1 MSEAGISVLAFP
13 DSSIFATFTVSPKVV
28 DKTEF
33 LQLLQHYATT
43 SVDEAQEIASL
54 RTQYPY
60 SQLLQTLAARSSKDH
75 GLQHQQRDLQMA
87 AVYAADRAL
96 LKDIITLQPEEP
108 VQQIVSKHVDA
119 DVQVAAT
126 LDSVDVAD
134 IVMDD
139 LERLSKLKG
148 TFENLF
154 MDYPKSVTTGG
165 ENMLSQKPA
174 RLENDIVAPGS
185 AGIEAEAS
193 IKPAE
198 EKVARVKQQGSA
210 KSKKERIIEMARAL
224 KSNSTADDTVPAK
237 KKLRDK
243 DGNPVDELIVEIQN
257 SKEEIVPEGERQ
269 KQQIEIINQFIRVQP
284 SISNPRDRG
293 PSSIGDLTPIKSGEF
308 GDNIVS
314 ETLVEILIKQ
324 GKKDKAIEVLKKL
337 IWKYPQKKAYFASQ
351 IEDLKK

>member
-1 MSEAGISVLAFP
+1 MLNTGNSAAAFP
-13 DSSIFATFTVSPKVV
+13 IRGIFAIFTLSPKIV
-28 DKTEF
+28 DKTNF
-33 LQLLQHYATT
+33 LQLLQHYAAT
-43 SVDEAQEIASL
+43 SVEEAQEISSL

-75 GLQHQQRDLQMA
+75 GLQNQQRDLQIA

-96 LKDIITLQPEEP
+96 LKDIITLEPEEP

-119 DVQVAAT
+119 NIQVAAT

-139 LERLSKLKG
+139 LERLAKLKG
-148 TFENLF
+148 AFENLF
-154 MDYPKSVTTGG
+154 MDYPKSV
-165 ENMLSQKPA
+165 
-174 RLENDIVAPGS
+174 I
-185 AGIEAEAS
+185 
-193 IKPAE
+193 AE
-198 EKVARVKQQGSA
+198 EKRAAAPKVVEKEVASPKSEGSEAEVVVTKPADEKVVRVKPQGST

-224 KSNSTADDTVPAK
+224 NSNSTEEETPPTK

-243 DGNPVDELIVEIQN
+243 DGNPVDELIAEIQN
-257 SKEEIVPEGERQ
+257 SKKEIAPEGETQ

-284 SISNPRDRG
+284 SISNPRDRA
-293 PSSIGDLTPIKSGEF
+293 PSSAGDLTPIKSGEF